1 MADDIAQFFW
11 HGCADG
17 ELRYQ
22 RCDVCGRAQF
32 YPRPFCAACGG
43 VPSWAVSEGRGT
55 VYATTRVSRAPT
67 ADFAPLVPY
76 DILLVD
82 LDEGF
87 RIMAHGAPGLVI
99 GDRVRLGFRRHGER
113 TLPFLGCDELTAP

>member
-1 MADDIAQFFW
+1 MADDLAQFFW
-11 HGCADG
+11 HRCAAG

-22 RCDVCGRAQF
+22 RCGACGRVQF

-43 VPSWAVSEGRGT
+43 VPSWAISTGRGS
-55 VYATTRVSRAPT
+55 VYAATRVSRAPT
-67 ADFAPLVPY
+67 ADFASLVPY

-87 RIMAHGAPGLVI
+87 RMMAHGAPGLVI
-99 GDRVRLGFRRHGER
+99 GDRVRVDFRRHGER
-113 TLPFLGCDELTAP
+113 ALPCFIRDEAPSP